1 MIPFTTRRHRRPA
14 SALARGTVGT
24 ALGVLCLTL
33 AACGG
38 GLDTP
43 YTLGGSVSGLS
54 ADGLVLATG
63 TSTVSIAA
71 GASSF
76 TFTDSQSGAY
86 RVSVLS
92 QPDGQTCTVRDGSGS
107 ATGAAITSVRVVCR
121 GYTAYVAHAGDG
133 ALRSFRVGTG
143 GMLSALGSTA
153 TAIASPSALV
163 ADPGGRSVWVAH
175 LDSAAL
181 SSWLLA
187 DDGSLAGSSA
197 LAGSSNS
204 YGLALS
210 ADRSVLYAADYGNAS
225 VTALG
230 VLDSGALTGLS
241 GGTVAAGSN
250 PQAVAASP
258 TGSFVFAANASGQ
271 SVSIYR
277 SSAGLLS
284 LVQQVSVADQ
294 GSTPVALA
302 VSPTGL
308 HLFVLFSTSAKL
320 ASYGIDASSGALT
333 LVGSQATGV
342 QPRALALSPDGSHAY
357 VANRGSA
364 TISQF
369 SVSSGRLTA
378 LATPTVSTGNLP
390 ASLGLSPDGRYLYA
404 TASGDDTVWQY
415 QVSATG
421 QLSALATSSI
431 ASGGRLP
438 NAIAVR

>member
-1 MIPFTTRRHRRPA
+1 
-14 SALARGTVGT
+14 
-24 ALGVLCLTL
+24 
-33 AACGG
+33 
-38 GLDTP
+38 
-43 YTLGGSVSGLS
+43 
-54 ADGLVLATG
+54 VLASG

-107 ATGAAITSVRVVCR
+107 ATGSAISSVRVVCR

-143 GMLSALGSTA
+143 GLLSALGSTA

-163 ADPGGRSVWVAH
+163 ADPGGRAVWVAH

-181 SSWLLA
+181 NSWLLA
-187 DDGSLAGSSA
+187 DDGSLASSSA

-225 VTALG
+225 VTTLG

-320 ASYGIDASSGALT
+320 VSYGIDASSGALT
-333 LVGSQATGV
+333 LV
-342 QPRALALSPDGSHAY
+342 GSHAY

-438 NAIAVR
+438 TAIAVR